1 MMLEFMQPECLD
13 ICFDILRH
21 QRLPYRSIMY
31 KPFFLTC
38 ISTIFMHFL
47 FHSCTVKTMDFF
59 LCCKMLVNEFS
70 VKDEYTFVLFFVLL
84 AT

>member
-1 MMLEFMQPECLD
+1 MLEFMQPECLD

-31 KPFFLTC
+31 KPFFDMY
-38 ISTIFMHFL
+38 FYHFV